1 MKYRTTK
8 EHLDF
13 CDTDLQR
20 TVIQMTLDGMSQ
32 TDIAKDLGKN
42 AKRIHSLVSNIHRKA
57 ALQGVAPAY
66 NVNRQ
71 TAPSFTTK
79 RISTA
84 YNTDGDI
91 VLQWHIQ
98 EPERQ
103 KIEEL
108 IAQFVEGFKDELA
121 GIHTPTVP
129 PTGIDDDY
137 MVSYII
143 GDHHLGM
150 LAHHSETMGDDYDVK
165 ISQRLLESAVDRL
178 VSVAPAAK
186 VGVLVNLG
194 DFMHVN
200 DSTSSTPNSKNLL
213 DSDGRY
219 SKTIRAASNVI
230 KGTVLRM
237 LEKHS
242 EVWLVNVRGN
252 HDPDAALWL
261 NEVMRLYF
269 EEDPRVRVF
278 DNASKFI
285 WWQWGKN
292 LIVTHHGDRIKMSN
306 LHGSIVSNLRK
317 EWGESDHVFVWT
329 GHIHHK
335 QKEEEYSGATF
346 ESWNILAPADSW
358 HSGSGYSS
366 SRSMSCV
373 IMHKDFGEEG
383 RLKVNVERIKCA
395 HLTSK

>member
-1 MKYRTTK
+1 MSKST
-8 EHLDF
+8 EQHLDF
-13 CDTDLQR
+13 CNTENQTEIIKMR
-20 TVIQMTLDGMSQ
+20 ISGMSNVE
-32 TDIAKDLGKN
+32 IGAELGRDP
-42 AKRIHSLVSNIHRKA
+42 KRISEIVQKVHRRA
-57 ALQGVAPAY
+57 AASGIAPDQNLNREVAPG
-66 NVNRQ
+66 
-71 TAPSFTTK
+71 FTTK
-79 RISTA
+79 RVSTA
-84 YNTDGDI
+84 YNTEGEI

-108 IAQFVEGFKDELA
+108 VDQFVEGFKDEVR
-121 GIHTPTVP
+121 GIHTPIDP
-129 PTGIDDDY
+129 PSSTDDDL
-137 MVSYII
+137 MVAYLI

-150 LAHHSETMGDDYDVK
+150 LAHHTETMGDDYDVK
-165 ISQRLLESAVDRL
+165 ISQNLLENAIDRL
-178 VSVAPAAK
+178 VGSAPSGE

-194 DFMHVN
+194 DFMHIN

-230 KGTVLRM
+230 KRTVLRM
-237 LEKHS
+237 LEKHNQ
-242 EVWLVNVRGN
+242 VWLVNVRGN

-269 EEDPRVRVF
+269 EDDPRVKVF

-292 LIVTHHGDRIKMSN
+292 LVVTHHGDRIKMSN
-306 LHGSIVSNLRK
+306 LHGSIVSNLRQ
-317 EWGESDHVFVWT
+317 EWGESDHTFVWT

-335 QKEEEYSGATF
+335 NQEEYGGALF
-346 ESWNILAPADSW
+346 ESWNILAPADAW

-366 SRSMSCV
+366 SRSMTCV
-373 IMHKDFGEEG
+373 ILHKLYGEQG
-383 RLKVNVERIKCA
+383 RLKANIQE
-395 HLTSK
+395 LM

>member
-42 AKRIHSLVSNIHRKA
+42 SKRIHSLVSNIHRKA

-108 IAQFVEGFKDELA
+108 IAQFVEGFKDELT

-129 PTGIDDDY
+129 LTGIDDDY

-150 LAHHSETMGDDYDVK
+150 LAHHTETMGEDYDVK
-165 ISQRLLESAVDRL
+165 ISQRLLENAVDRL
-178 VSVAPAAK
+178 VSVAPAGK

-230 KGTVLRM
+230 KRTVLRM
-237 LEKHS
+237 LEKHA

-269 EEDPRVRVF
+269 EDDPRVRVF

-292 LIVTHHGDRIKMSN
+292 LVVTHHGDRIKMSN

-317 EWGESDHVFVWT
+317 EWGEADHTFVWT

-335 QKEEEYSGATF
+335 NQEEYGGALF
-346 ESWNILAPADSW
+346 ESWNILAPADAW
-358 HSGSGYSS
+358 HSGSGYAS
-366 SRSMSCV
+366 SRSMTCV
-373 IMHKDFGEEG
+373 ILHKDFGEEG
-383 RLKVNVERIKCA
+383 RLKVNVERIQ
-395 HLTSK
+395 

>member
-1 MKYRTTK
+1 
-8 EHLDF
+8 
-13 CDTDLQR
+13 
-20 TVIQMTLDGMSQ
+20 MTLDGMNQ
-32 TDIAKDLGKN
+32 TEIARELGRDVR
-42 AKRIHSLVSNIHRKA
+42 RIHNALVSVHNRA
-57 ALQGVAPAY
+57 ALQGVAPAQ
-66 NVNRQ
+66 NLNRP
-71 TAPSFTTK
+71 TVPGFTTK
-79 RISTA
+79 RVSTA
-84 YNTDGDI
+84 YNLDGDI

-108 IAQFVEGFKDELA
+108 IAQFVEGFKDEVS
-121 GIHTPTVP
+121 GIHTPINP

-165 ISQRLLESAVDRL
+165 ISQRLLENAVDRL
-178 VSVAPAAK
+178 VSVAPAGK

-200 DSTSSTPNSKNLL
+200 DSTSSTPSSKNLL

-230 KGTVLRM
+230 KRTVLRM
-237 LEKHS
+237 LEKHA

-269 EEDPRVRVF
+269 EDDPRVKVF

-285 WWQWGKN
+285 WWRWGKN
-292 LIVTHHGDRIKMSN
+292 LVVTHHGDRIKMSN

-317 EWGESDHVFVWT
+317 EWGEAEHTFVWT

-335 QKEEEYSGATF
+335 NQEEYGGALF
-346 ESWNILAPADSW
+346 ESWNILAPADAW
-358 HSGSGYSS
+358 HSGSGYAS
-366 SRSMSCV
+366 SRSMTCV
-373 IMHKDFGEEG
+373 ILHKDYGEEG
-383 RLKVNVERIKCA
+383 RLKVNVERIK
-395 HLTSK
+395 

>member
-1 MKYRTTK
+1 MSTKYITRP

-13 CDTDLQR
+13 CNTDYQR
-20 TVIQMTLDGMSQ
+20 QIIEMTLDGMNQ
-32 TDIAKDLGKN
+32 TEIAKQLGKDS
-42 AKRIHSLVSNIHRKA
+42 KRIHNALASVHNRA
-57 ALQGVAPAY
+57 AMQGVAPAQ

-71 TAPSFTTK
+71 TAPGFTTK

-84 YNTDGDI
+84 YNMDNEI

-103 KIEEL
+103 KLEEL
-108 IAQFVEGFKDELA
+108 IAQFVEGFKDEVT
-121 GIHTPTVP
+121 GIHAPTDP
-129 PTGIDDDY
+129 PSSTDDDL
-137 MVSYII
+137 MVSYLI

-150 LAHHSETMGDDYDVK
+150 LAHHSETMGEDYDVK
-165 ISQRLLESAVDRL
+165 ISQRLLENAVDRL
-178 VSVAPAAK
+178 VSVAPAGR

-230 KGTVLRM
+230 KRTVLRM
-237 LEKHS
+237 LEKHA

-269 EEDPRVRVF
+269 EDDPRVHVF

-292 LIVTHHGDRIKMSN
+292 LVVTHHGDRIKMSN

-317 EWGESDHVFVWT
+317 EWGEAEHAFVWT

-335 QKEEEYSGATF
+335 NQEEYGGALF
-346 ESWNILAPADSW
+346 ESWNILAPSDAW
-358 HSGSGYSS
+358 HAGAGYAS
-366 SRSMSCV
+366 SRSMTCV
-373 IMHKDFGEEG
+373 ILHKSFGEQG
-383 RLKVNVERIKCA
+383 RLKANIQE
-395 HLTSK
+395 LL

>member
-1 MKYRTTK
+1 MSIKYITTP

-13 CDTDLQR
+13 CNTDYQR
-20 TVIQMTLDGMSQ
+20 QIIEMTLAGMNQ
-32 TDIAKDLGKN
+32 TEIAKELGRN
-42 AKRIHSLVSNIHRKA
+42 SKRIHNAVASVHRRA
-57 ALQGVAPAY
+57 ANQGVAPAY

-71 TAPSFTTK
+71 TVPGFTTK
-79 RISTA
+79 RVSTA

-108 IAQFVEGFKDELA
+108 IAQFVEGFKDEVA
-121 GIHTPTVP
+121 GIHSSTDAPSST
-129 PTGIDDDY
+129 DDDL

-150 LAHHSETMGDDYDVK
+150 LAHHTETMGEDYDVK
-165 ISQRLLESAVDRL
+165 ISQQLLESAVERL
-178 VSVAPAAK
+178 VSSAPSGE

-230 KGTVLRM
+230 KRTVLRM
-237 LEKHS
+237 LEKHNQ
-242 EVWLVNVRGN
+242 VWLVNVRGN

-269 EEDPRVRVF
+269 EDDPRVKVF
-278 DNASKFI
+278 DNASKFV

-292 LIVTHHGDRIKMSN
+292 LVVTHHGDRIKMSN
-306 LHGSIVSNLRK
+306 LHGSIVSNLRQ
-317 EWGESDHVFVWT
+317 EWGASDHTFVWT

-335 QKEEEYSGATF
+335 NQEEYGGALF
-346 ESWNILAPADSW
+346 ESWNILAPADAW
-358 HSGSGYSS
+358 HAGSGYAS
-366 SRSMSCV
+366 SRSMTCV
-373 IMHKDFGEEG
+373 ILHKSFGEQG
-383 RLKVNVERIKCA
+383 RLKANIQELI
-395 HLTSK
+395 

>member
-1 MKYRTTK
+1 MTTK
-8 EHLDF
+8 YKTTTEHLDF
-13 CDTDLQR
+13 CNTEYQR
-20 TVIQMTLDGMSQ
+20 QIIEMILDGMTQ
-32 TDIAKDLGKN
+32 AEIAKELGKDPRIIHK
-42 AKRIHSLVSNIHRKA
+42 ALASVHKRA
-57 ALQGVAPAY
+57 ASQGVAPAY

-71 TAPSFTTK
+71 TVPGFTTK
-79 RISTA
+79 RVSTA
-84 YNTDGDI
+84 YNLDGDI

-103 KIEEL
+103 KLEEL
-108 IAQFVEGFKDELA
+108 IAQFVEGFKDEVS
-121 GIHTPTVP
+121 GIHAPINP
-129 PTGIDDDY
+129 PQGIDDDY
-137 MVSYII
+137 MVAYII

-150 LAHHSETMGDDYDVK
+150 LAHHTETMGEDYDVK
-165 ISQRLLESAVDRL
+165 ISQRLLENAVDRL
-178 VSVAPAAK
+178 VSVAPAGK

-230 KGTVLRM
+230 KRTVLRM
-237 LEKHS
+237 LEKHA

-269 EEDPRVRVF
+269 EDDPRVHVF

-292 LIVTHHGDRIKMSN
+292 LVVTHHGDRIKMSN

-317 EWGESDHVFVWT
+317 EWGEAEHTFVWT

-335 QKEEEYSGATF
+335 NQEEFGGALF
-346 ESWNILAPADSW
+346 ESWNILAPADAW
-358 HSGSGYSS
+358 HAGSGYAS
-366 SRSMSCV
+366 SRSMTCV
-373 IMHKDFGEEG
+373 ILHKDYGEEG
-383 RLKVNVERIKCA
+383 RLKVNVERIK
-395 HLTSK
+395 

>member
-1 MKYRTTK
+1 MSKST
-8 EHLDF
+8 EQHLDY
-13 CDTDLQR
+13 CNTENQTEIIKMR
-20 TVIQMTLDGMSQ
+20 ISGMSNVA
-32 TDIAKDLGKN
+32 IGAELGRDP
-42 AKRIHSLVSNIHRKA
+42 KRISEIVQKVHRRA
-57 ALQGVAPAY
+57 AASGIAPDQNLNREVAPG
-66 NVNRQ
+66 
-71 TAPSFTTK
+71 FTTK
-79 RISTA
+79 RVSTA
-84 YNTDGDI
+84 YNTEGEI

-108 IAQFVEGFKDELA
+108 VDQFVEGFKDEVT
-121 GIHTPTVP
+121 GIHTPIDP
-129 PTGIDDDY
+129 PSSTDDDL
-137 MVSYII
+137 MVAYLI

-165 ISQRLLESAVDRL
+165 ISQNLLENAIDRL
-178 VSVAPAAK
+178 VGSAPSGE

-194 DFMHVN
+194 DFMHIN

-230 KGTVLRM
+230 KRTVLRM
-237 LEKHS
+237 LEKHNQ
-242 EVWLVNVRGN
+242 VWLVNVRGN

-269 EEDPRVRVF
+269 EDDPRVKVF

-292 LIVTHHGDRIKMSN
+292 LVVTHHGDRIKMSN
-306 LHGSIVSNLRK
+306 LHGSIVSNLRQ
-317 EWGESDHVFVWT
+317 EWGESDHTFVWT

-335 QKEEEYSGATF
+335 NQEEYGGALF
-346 ESWNILAPADSW
+346 ESWNILAPADAW

-366 SRSMSCV
+366 SRSMTCV
-373 IMHKDFGEEG
+373 ILHKLYGEQG
-383 RLKVNVERIKCA
+383 RLKANIQE
-395 HLTSK
+395 LM

>member
-1 MKYRTTK
+1 MRYRSV
-8 EHLDF
+8 ERHLDF
-13 CDTDLQR
+13 CKTDHQR
-20 TVIQMTLDGMSQ
+20 KVMRMSIDGITQ
-32 TDIAKDLGKN
+32 TEIAKALGKDR
-42 AKRIHSLVSNIHRKA
+42 KRIHELITNVHRRA
-57 ALQGVAPAY
+57 ALEGVAPEY
-66 NVNRQ
+66 NVNHQ
-71 TAPSFTTK
+71 TAPGFTTK

-84 YNTDGDI
+84 YNMDNEI

-98 EPERQ
+98 EPER
-103 KIEEL
+103 KKLEEL
-108 IAQFVEGFKDELA
+108 IAQFVEGFKDEVS
-121 GIHTPTVP
+121 GIHTPADSPKGT
-129 PTGIDDDY
+129 DDNY
-137 MVSYII
+137 MVSYIV

-150 LAHHSETMGDDYDVK
+150 LAHHTETMGEDYDVK
-165 ISQRLLESAVDRL
+165 ISQRLLESAIDRL
-178 VSVAPAAK
+178 VSVAPSGK

-230 KGTVLRM
+230 KRTVLRM
-237 LEKHS
+237 LEKHA

-269 EEDPRVRVF
+269 EDDPRVKVF

-292 LIVTHHGDRIKMSN
+292 LVVTHHGDRIKMSN

-317 EWGESDHVFVWT
+317 EWGEADHTFVWT

-335 QKEEEYSGATF
+335 NQEEYGGALF
-346 ESWNILAPADSW
+346 ESWNILAPADAW
-358 HSGSGYSS
+358 HAGSGYAS
-366 SRSMSCV
+366 SRSMTCV
-373 IMHKDFGEEG
+373 ILHKDFGEEG
-383 RLKVNVERIKCA
+383 RLKVNVERIK
-395 HLTSK
+395 

>member
-1 MKYRTTK
+1 MKYKTTP

-13 CDTDLQR
+13 CNTDYQR
-20 TVIQMTLDGMSQ
+20 QIIEMILDGMTQ
-32 TDIAKDLGKN
+32 AEIAKELGKDPR
-42 AKRIHSLVSNIHRKA
+42 RIHKA
-57 ALQGVAPAY
+57 LASVHKRAASQGVAPAY

-71 TAPSFTTK
+71 TVPGFTTK
-79 RISTA
+79 RVSTA

-108 IAQFVEGFKDELA
+108 IAQFVEGFKDEVA
-121 GIHTPTVP
+121 GIHSPTDAP
-129 PTGIDDDY
+129 SSTDDDL

-150 LAHHSETMGDDYDVK
+150 LAHHTETMGEDYDVK
-165 ISQRLLESAVDRL
+165 ISQQLLESAVERL
-178 VSVAPAAK
+178 VSSAPSGE

-230 KGTVLRM
+230 KRTVLRM
-237 LEKHS
+237 LEKHA

-269 EEDPRVRVF
+269 EDDPRVHVF

-292 LIVTHHGDRIKMSN
+292 LVVTHHGDRIKMSN
-306 LHGSIVSNLRK
+306 LHGSIVSNLRQ
-317 EWGESDHVFVWT
+317 EWGASDHTFVWT

-335 QKEEEYSGATF
+335 NQEEYGGALF
-346 ESWNILAPADSW
+346 ESWNILAPADAW
-358 HSGSGYSS
+358 HAGSGYAS
-366 SRSMSCV
+366 SRSMTCV
-373 IMHKDFGEEG
+373 ILHKLYGEQG
-383 RLKVNVERIKCA
+383 RLKANIQELI
-395 HLTSK
+395 

>member
-1 MKYRTTK
+1 MTSKSVP
-8 EHLDF
+8 EHLEY
-13 CDTDLQR
+13 CNTDYQ
-20 TVIQMTLDGMSQ
+20 TQVIEMHISGMSQ
-32 TDIAKDLGKN
+32 TEIANQLGKEPRRISEVVGKVH
-42 AKRIHSLVSNIHRKA
+42 KRASRKGFA
-57 ALQGVAPAY
+57 PDYNLNRQVAPG
-66 NVNRQ
+66 
-71 TAPSFTTK
+71 FTTK
-79 RISTA
+79 RVSTA
-84 YNTDGDI
+84 YNMDNEI

-98 EPERQ
+98 EPDRE
-103 KIEEL
+103 KLEEL
-108 IAQFVEGFKDELA
+108 IAEFVDGFKDEVT
-121 GIHTPTVP
+121 GIHAPTDA
-129 PTGIDDDY
+129 PTSTDDDL

-165 ISQRLLESAVDRL
+165 ISQTLLENAIDRL
-178 VSVAPAAK
+178 VGSAPSGE

-200 DSTSSTPNSKNLL
+200 DSTSSTPSSKNLL

-230 KGTVLRM
+230 KRTVLRM
-237 LEKHS
+237 LEKHNQ
-242 EVWLVNVRGN
+242 VWIVNVRGN

-269 EEDPRVRVF
+269 EEDPRIKVF
-278 DNASKFI
+278 DNASKFV

-317 EWGESDHVFVWT
+317 EWGESDHTYVWT

-335 QKEEEYSGATF
+335 NQEEYGGALF
-346 ESWNILAPADSW
+346 ESWNILAPSDAW
-358 HSGSGYSS
+358 HAGAGYSS
-366 SRSMSCV
+366 SRSMTCV
-373 IMHKDFGEEG
+373 ILHKLFGEQG
-383 RLKVNVERIKCA
+383 RLKANIQELV
-395 HLTSK
+395 

>member
-1 MKYRTTK
+1 MSMTNRSV
-8 EHLDF
+8 EQHLEF
-13 CDTDLQR
+13 CNTEYQR
-20 TVIQMTLDGMSQ
+20 KIINLHMQGLTFAAMGRELSRDPKTISEIVHKVH
-32 TDIAKDLGKN
+32 A
-42 AKRIHSLVSNIHRKA
+42 RA
-57 ALQGVAPAY
+57 ALGGVAPDQ
-66 NVNRQ
+66 NLNRQ
-71 TAPSFTTK
+71 VAPGFTTK
-79 RISTA
+79 RVSTA
-84 YNTDGDI
+84 YNMDGDI

-108 IAQFVEGFKDELA
+108 IAQFVEGFKDELT
-121 GIHTPTVP
+121 GIHTPFDA
-129 PTGIDDDY
+129 PTSTDDDL

-165 ISQRLLESAVDRL
+165 ISQTLLESAIERL
-178 VSVAPAAK
+178 VSSAPAGE

-194 DFMHVN
+194 DFMHIN

-230 KGTVLRM
+230 KRTVLRM
-237 LEKHS
+237 LEKHNQ
-242 EVWLVNVRGN
+242 VWLVNVRGN

-269 EEDPRVRVF
+269 EEDPRVNVF

-292 LIVTHHGDRIKMSN
+292 LVVTHHGDRIKMSN
-306 LHGSIVSNLRK
+306 LHGSIVSNLRQ
-317 EWGESDHVFVWT
+317 EWGSSDHTFVWT

-335 QKEEEYSGATF
+335 NQEEYGGALF
-346 ESWNILAPADSW
+346 ESWNILAPADAW
-358 HSGSGYSS
+358 HAGSGYAS
-366 SRSMSCV
+366 SRSMTCV
-373 IMHKDFGEEG
+373 ILHKSFGEQG
-383 RLKVNVERIKCA
+383 RLKANIQELI
-395 HLTSK
+395 

>member
-1 MKYRTTK
+1 MSKST
-8 EHLDF
+8 EQHLDY
-13 CDTDLQR
+13 CNTENQTQIIKMR
-20 TVIQMTLDGMSQ
+20 ISGMSNVE
-32 TDIAKDLGKN
+32 IGAELGRDP
-42 AKRIHSLVSNIHRKA
+42 KRISEIVQKVHRRA
-57 ALQGVAPAY
+57 AASGIAPDQNLNREVAPG
-66 NVNRQ
+66 
-71 TAPSFTTK
+71 FTTK
-79 RISTA
+79 RVSTA
-84 YNTDGDI
+84 YNTEGEI

-108 IAQFVEGFKDELA
+108 VDQFVEGFKDEVR
-121 GIHTPTVP
+121 GIHTPIDP
-129 PTGIDDDY
+129 PRSTDDDL
-137 MVSYII
+137 MVAYLI

-165 ISQRLLESAVDRL
+165 ISQNLLENAIDRL
-178 VSVAPAAK
+178 VGSAPSGE

-194 DFMHVN
+194 DFMHIN

-230 KGTVLRM
+230 KRTVLRM
-237 LEKHS
+237 LEKHNQ
-242 EVWLVNVRGN
+242 VWLVNVRGN

-269 EEDPRVRVF
+269 EDDPRVKVF

-292 LIVTHHGDRIKMSN
+292 LVVTHHGDRIKMSN
-306 LHGSIVSNLRK
+306 LHGSIVSNLRQ
-317 EWGESDHVFVWT
+317 EWGESDHTFVWT

-335 QKEEEYSGATF
+335 NQEEYGGALF
-346 ESWNILAPADSW
+346 ESWNILAPADAW
-358 HSGSGYSS
+358 HSGSGYAS
-366 SRSMSCV
+366 SRSMTCV
-373 IMHKDFGEEG
+373 ILHKLYGEQG
-383 RLKVNVERIKCA
+383 RLKANIQE
-395 HLTSK
+395 LM

>member
-1 MKYRTTK
+1 MSIKYITRP

-13 CDTDLQR
+13 CNTDYQR
-20 TVIQMTLDGMSQ
+20 QIIEMTLGGMNQ
-32 TDIAKDLGKN
+32 TEIAKELGKN
-42 AKRIHSLVSNIHRKA
+42 PRRINQALAAVHRRA
-57 ALQGVAPAY
+57 ALQGVAPAQ

-71 TAPSFTTK
+71 TAPGFTTK

-84 YNTDGDI
+84 YNMDNEI

-103 KIEEL
+103 KLEEL
-108 IAQFVEGFKDELA
+108 IAQFVEGFKDEVT
-121 GIHTPTVP
+121 GIHAPTDAP
-129 PTGIDDDY
+129 QGIDDDD

-150 LAHHSETMGDDYDVK
+150 LAHHTETMGEDYDVK
-165 ISQRLLESAVDRL
+165 ISQRLLESAIDRL
-178 VSVAPAAK
+178 VSVAPAGK
-186 VGVLVNLG
+186 VGVLINLG

-230 KGTVLRM
+230 KRTVLRM
-237 LEKHS
+237 LEKHA

-269 EEDPRVRVF
+269 EDDPRVRVF

-292 LIVTHHGDRIKMSN
+292 LVVTHHGDRIKMSN

-317 EWGESDHVFVWT
+317 EWGEAEHTFVWT

-335 QKEEEYSGATF
+335 NQEEYGGALF
-346 ESWNILAPADSW
+346 ESWNILAPADAW
-358 HSGSGYSS
+358 HAGSGYAS
-366 SRSMSCV
+366 SRSKTCV
-373 IMHKDFGEEG
+373 ILHKDFGEEG
-383 RLKVNVERIKCA
+383 RLKVNVERIK
-395 HLTSK
+395 

>member
-1 MKYRTTK
+1 MSNKYITRP

-13 CDTDLQR
+13 CNTDYQR
-20 TVIQMTLDGMSQ
+20 QIIEMTLSGMNQ
-32 TDIAKDLGKN
+32 TEIAKELGKDS
-42 AKRIHSLVSNIHRKA
+42 KRIHNALASVHNRA
-57 ALQGVAPAY
+57 AMQGVAPAQ

-71 TAPSFTTK
+71 TAPGFTTK

-84 YNTDGDI
+84 YNMDNEI

-103 KIEEL
+103 KLEEL
-108 IAQFVEGFKDELA
+108 IAQFVEGFKDEVA
-121 GIHTPTVP
+121 GIHAPVDAP
-129 PTGIDDDY
+129 AGIDDDY
-137 MVSYII
+137 MVAYII

-150 LAHHSETMGDDYDVK
+150 LAHHSETMGEDYDVK
-165 ISQRLLESAVDRL
+165 ISQRLLENAVDRL
-178 VSVAPAAK
+178 VSVAPAGR

-194 DFMHVN
+194 DFMHIN

-230 KGTVLRM
+230 KRTVLRM
-237 LEKHS
+237 LKKHP

-269 EEDPRVRVF
+269 EDDPRVHVF

-292 LIVTHHGDRIKMSN
+292 LVVTHHGDRIKMSN

-317 EWGESDHVFVWT
+317 EWGEAEHTFVWT

-335 QKEEEYSGATF
+335 NQEEYGGALF
-346 ESWNILAPADSW
+346 ESWNILAPADAW
-358 HSGSGYSS
+358 HAGSGYAS
-366 SRSMSCV
+366 SRSMTCV
-373 IMHKDFGEEG
+373 ILHKDFGEEG
-383 RLKVNVERIKCA
+383 RLKVNVERIK
-395 HLTSK
+395 

>member
-1 MKYRTTK
+1 MSIKYITRP

-13 CDTDLQR
+13 CNTDYQR
-20 TVIQMTLDGMSQ
+20 QIIEMTLGGMNQ
-32 TDIAKDLGKN
+32 TEIAKELGKN
-42 AKRIHSLVSNIHRKA
+42 PRRINQALAAVHRRA
-57 ALQGVAPAY
+57 ALQGVAPAQ

-71 TAPSFTTK
+71 TAPGFTTMD
-79 RISTA
+79 
-84 YNTDGDI
+84 NEI

-103 KIEEL
+103 KLEEL
-108 IAQFVEGFKDELA
+108 IAQFVEGFKDEVT
-121 GIHTPTVP
+121 GIHTPVDAP
-129 PTGIDDDY
+129 KSIDDDY

-150 LAHHSETMGDDYDVK
+150 LAHHTETMGEDYDVK
-165 ISQRLLESAVDRL
+165 ISQRLLESAIDRL
-178 VSVAPAAK
+178 VSVAPAGK

-230 KGTVLRM
+230 KRTVLRM
-237 LEKHS
+237 LEKHA

-269 EEDPRVRVF
+269 EDDPRVNVF

-292 LIVTHHGDRIKMSN
+292 LVVTHHGDRIKMSN
-306 LHGSIVSNLRK
+306 LHGSIVSNLRQ
-317 EWGESDHVFVWT
+317 EWGESEHTFVWT

-335 QKEEEYSGATF
+335 NQEEFGGALF
-346 ESWNILAPADSW
+346 ESWNILAPADAW
-358 HSGSGYSS
+358 HAGSGYAS
-366 SRSMSCV
+366 SRSMTCV
-373 IMHKDFGEEG
+373 ILHKDFGEEG
-383 RLKVNVERIKCA
+383 RLKVNVERIK
-395 HLTSK
+395 

>member
-1 MKYRTTK
+1 M
-8 EHLDF
+8 
-13 CDTDLQR
+13 
-20 TVIQMTLDGMSQ
+20 
-32 TDIAKDLGKN
+32 
-42 AKRIHSLVSNIHRKA
+42 
-57 ALQGVAPAY
+57 
-66 NVNRQ
+66 
-71 TAPSFTTK
+71 
-79 RISTA
+79 
-84 YNTDGDI
+84 DGDI

-103 KIEEL
+103 KLEEL
-108 IAQFVEGFKDELA
+108 IAQFVEGFKDEVS
-121 GIHTPTVP
+121 GIHTPINP
-129 PTGIDDDY
+129 PAGIDDDY

-150 LAHHSETMGDDYDVK
+150 LAHHTETMGEDYDVK
-165 ISQRLLESAVDRL
+165 ISQRLLENAVDRL
-178 VSVAPAAK
+178 VSVAPAGK

-230 KGTVLRM
+230 KRTVLRM
-237 LEKHS
+237 LEKHA

-269 EEDPRVRVF
+269 EDDPRVHVF

-292 LIVTHHGDRIKMSN
+292 LVVTHHGDRIKMSN
-306 LHGSIVSNLRK
+306 LHGSIVSNLRQ
-317 EWGESDHVFVWT
+317 EWGQAEHTFVWT

-335 QKEEEYSGATF
+335 NQEEYGGALF
-346 ESWNILAPADSW
+346 ESWNILAPADAW
-358 HSGSGYSS
+358 HAGSGYAS
-366 SRSMSCV
+366 SRSMTCV
-373 IMHKDFGEEG
+373 ILHKDYGEEG
-383 RLKVNVERIKCA
+383 RLKVNVERIK
-395 HLTSK
+395 

>member
-1 MKYRTTK
+1 MKYKTTT

-13 CDTDLQR
+13 CNTEYQR
-20 TVIQMTLDGMSQ
+20 QIIEMTLSGMNQ
-32 TDIAKDLGKN
+32 TEIARELGKN
-42 AKRIHSLVSNIHRKA
+42 PRRINKAVVAVHRRA
-57 ALQGVAPAY
+57 ALQGVAPAQ

-71 TAPSFTTK
+71 TAPGFTTK
-79 RISTA
+79 RVSTA
-84 YNTDGDI
+84 YNMDGDI

-108 IAQFVEGFKDELA
+108 IAQFVEGFKDEVA
-121 GIHTPTVP
+121 GIHFPTDAP
-129 PTGIDDDY
+129 SSTDDDL

-150 LAHHSETMGDDYDVK
+150 LAHHTETMGEDYDVK
-165 ISQRLLESAVDRL
+165 ISQRLLENAVDRL
-178 VSVAPAAK
+178 VSVAPAGK

-230 KGTVLRM
+230 KRTVLRM
-237 LEKHS
+237 LEKHA

-269 EEDPRVRVF
+269 EEDPRVNVF
-278 DNASKFI
+278 DNSSKFI

-292 LIVTHHGDRIKMSN
+292 LVVTHHGDRIKMSN
-306 LHGSIVSNLRK
+306 LHGSIVSNLRQ
-317 EWGESDHVFVWT
+317 EWGSSDHTFVWT

-335 QKEEEYSGATF
+335 NQEEYGGALF
-346 ESWNILAPADSW
+346 ESWNILAPADAW
-358 HSGSGYSS
+358 HASSGYAS
-366 SRSMSCV
+366 SRSMTCV
-373 IMHKDFGEEG
+373 ILHKLYGEQG
-383 RLKVNVERIKCA
+383 RLKANIQELI
-395 HLTSK
+395 

>member
-1 MKYRTTK
+1 MSMAIRSVEQHLEFCNTENQKKIINLHMKGLNFAEMGRELSRDPKTISEIVYKVHAR
-8 EHLDF
+8 
-13 CDTDLQR
+13 
-20 TVIQMTLDGMSQ
+20 
-32 TDIAKDLGKN
+32 
-42 AKRIHSLVSNIHRKA
+42 A
-57 ALQGVAPAY
+57 ALSGVAPDQ
-66 NVNRQ
+66 NLNRQ
-71 TAPSFTTK
+71 VAAGFTTK
-79 RISTA
+79 RVSTA
-84 YNTDGDI
+84 YNMDGDI

-108 IAQFVEGFKDELA
+108 IAQFVEGFKDELT
-121 GIHTPTVP
+121 GIHTPSDA
-129 PTGIDDDY
+129 PTGTDDDL

-165 ISQRLLESAVDRL
+165 ISQTLLESAIERL
-178 VSVAPAAK
+178 VSSAPAGE

-194 DFMHVN
+194 DFMHIN
-200 DSTSSTPNSKNLL
+200 DSTSSTPSSKNLL

-230 KGTVLRM
+230 KRTVLRM
-237 LEKHS
+237 LEKHNQ
-242 EVWLVNVRGN
+242 VWLVNVRGN

-269 EEDPRVRVF
+269 EEDPRVNVF

-292 LIVTHHGDRIKMSN
+292 LVVTHHGDRIKMSN
-306 LHGSIVSNLRK
+306 LHGSIVSNLRQ
-317 EWGESDHVFVWT
+317 EWGSSDHTFVWT

-335 QKEEEYSGATF
+335 NQEEYGGALF
-346 ESWNILAPADSW
+346 ESWNILAPADAW
-358 HSGSGYSS
+358 HAGSGYAS
-366 SRSMSCV
+366 SRSMTCV
-373 IMHKDFGEEG
+373 ILHKSFGEQG
-383 RLKVNVERIKCA
+383 RLKANIQELI
-395 HLTSK
+395 

>member
-1 MKYRTTK
+1 MTTK
-8 EHLDF
+8 YKTTTEHLDF
-13 CDTDLQR
+13 CNTEYQR
-20 TVIQMTLDGMSQ
+20 QIIEMILDGMTQ
-32 TDIAKDLGKN
+32 AEIAKELGKDPR
-42 AKRIHSLVSNIHRKA
+42 RIHKA
-57 ALQGVAPAY
+57 LASVHKRAASQGVAPAY

-71 TAPSFTTK
+71 TVPGFTTK
-79 RISTA
+79 RVSTA
-84 YNTDGDI
+84 YNMDGDI

-108 IAQFVEGFKDELA
+108 IAQFVDGFKDEVTGLHA
-121 GIHTPTVP
+121 PNDA

-137 MVSYII
+137 MVAYII

-150 LAHHSETMGDDYDVK
+150 LAHHTETMGEDYDVK
-165 ISQRLLESAVDRL
+165 ISQRLLENAVDRL
-178 VSVAPAAK
+178 VSVAPAGK

-230 KGTVLRM
+230 KRTVLRM
-237 LEKHS
+237 LEKHA

-269 EEDPRVRVF
+269 EDDPRVHVF

-292 LIVTHHGDRIKMSN
+292 LVVTHHGDRIKMSN

-317 EWGESDHVFVWT
+317 EWGEAEHTFVWT

-335 QKEEEYSGATF
+335 NQEEYGGALF
-346 ESWNILAPADSW
+346 ESWNILAPADAW
-358 HSGSGYSS
+358 HASSGYAS
-366 SRSMSCV
+366 SRSMTCV
-373 IMHKDFGEEG
+373 ILHKDFGEEG
-383 RLKVNVERIKCA
+383 TIKGERGA
-395 HLTSK
+395 D

>member
-1 MKYRTTK
+1 MSMTNRSV
-8 EHLDF
+8 EQHLEF
-13 CDTDLQR
+13 CNTENQKKIITLHMQGLTFAAMGRELSRDPKTISDTVNKVHAR
-20 TVIQMTLDGMSQ
+20 
-32 TDIAKDLGKN
+32 
-42 AKRIHSLVSNIHRKA
+42 A
-57 ALQGVAPAY
+57 ALGGVAPDQ
-66 NVNRQ
+66 NLNRQ
-71 TAPSFTTK
+71 VAPGFTTK
-79 RISTA
+79 RVSTA
-84 YNTDGDI
+84 YNMDGDI

-108 IAQFVEGFKDELA
+108 IAQFVEGFKDELT
-121 GIHTPTVP
+121 GIHTPFDA
-129 PTGIDDDY
+129 PTGTDDDL

-165 ISQRLLESAVDRL
+165 ISQTLLESAIERL
-178 VSVAPAAK
+178 VGSAPAGE

-194 DFMHVN
+194 DFMHIN

-230 KGTVLRM
+230 KRTVLRM
-237 LEKHS
+237 LEKHNQ
-242 EVWLVNVRGN
+242 VWLVNVRGN

-269 EEDPRVRVF
+269 EEDPRVKVF

-292 LIVTHHGDRIKMSN
+292 LVVTHHGDRIKMSN

-317 EWGESDHVFVWT
+317 QWGESDHTFVWT
-329 GHIHHK
+329 GHIHNK
-335 QKEEEYSGATF
+335 NKEE
-346 ESWNILAPADSW
+346 
-358 HSGSGYSS
+358 
-366 SRSMSCV
+366 
-373 IMHKDFGEEG
+373 
-383 RLKVNVERIKCA
+383 
-395 HLTSK
+395 

>member
-1 MKYRTTK
+1 MSKST
-8 EHLDF
+8 EQHLDF
-13 CDTDLQR
+13 CNTENQTEIIKMR
-20 TVIQMTLDGMSQ
+20 ISGMSNVE
-32 TDIAKDLGKN
+32 IGAELGRDP
-42 AKRIHSLVSNIHRKA
+42 KRISEIVQKVHRRA
-57 ALQGVAPAY
+57 AASGIAPDQNLNREVAPG
-66 NVNRQ
+66 
-71 TAPSFTTK
+71 FTTK
-79 RISTA
+79 RVSTA
-84 YNTDGDI
+84 YNMDNEI

-108 IAQFVEGFKDELA
+108 VDQFVEGFKDEVT
-121 GIHTPTVP
+121 GIHTPIDP
-129 PTGIDDDY
+129 PRSVDDDL
-137 MVSYII
+137 MVAYLI

-165 ISQRLLESAVDRL
+165 ISQNLLENAIDRL
-178 VSVAPAAK
+178 VGSAPSGE

-194 DFMHVN
+194 DFMHIN

-230 KGTVLRM
+230 KRTVLRM
-237 LEKHS
+237 LEKHNQ
-242 EVWLVNVRGN
+242 VWLVNVRGN

-269 EEDPRVRVF
+269 EDDPRVKVF

-292 LIVTHHGDRIKMSN
+292 LVVTHHGDRIKMSN
-306 LHGSIVSNLRK
+306 LHGSIVSNLRQ
-317 EWGESDHVFVWT
+317 EWGESDHTFVWT

-335 QKEEEYSGATF
+335 NQEEYGGALF
-346 ESWNILAPADSW
+346 ESWNILAPADAW
-358 HSGSGYSS
+358 HSGSGYAS
-366 SRSMSCV
+366 SRSMACV
-373 IMHKDFGEEG
+373 ILHKLYGEQG
-383 RLKVNVERIKCA
+383 RLKANIQELI
-395 HLTSK
+395 

>member
-1 MKYRTTK
+1 MNIKYITRP
-8 EHLDF
+8 EHLNF
-13 CDTDLQR
+13 CNTDYQR
-20 TVIQMTLDGMSQ
+20 QIIDMTLGGMNQ
-32 TDIAKDLGKN
+32 TEIAKELGKDPR
-42 AKRIHSLVSNIHRKA
+42 RIHKALSGVHRRA
-57 ALQGVAPAY
+57 ALQGVAPAQ

-71 TAPSFTTK
+71 TAPGFTTK

-84 YNTDGDI
+84 YNMDNEI

-103 KIEEL
+103 KLEEL
-108 IAQFVEGFKDELA
+108 IAQFVEGFKDEVT
-121 GIHTPTVP
+121 GIHTPVDA
-129 PTGIDDDY
+129 PTGIDDNY
-137 MVSYII
+137 MVAYIV

-150 LAHHSETMGDDYDVK
+150 LAHHTETMAEDYDVK
-165 ISQRLLESAVDRL
+165 ISQRLLESAIDRL
-178 VSVAPAAK
+178 VSVAPAGK

-230 KGTVLRM
+230 KRTVLRM

-269 EEDPRVRVF
+269 EDDPRVNVF

-292 LIVTHHGDRIKMSN
+292 LVVTHHGDRIKMSN
-306 LHGSIVSNLRK
+306 LHGSIVSNLRQ
-317 EWGESDHVFVWT
+317 EWGQAEHTFVWT

-335 QKEEEYSGATF
+335 NQEEYGGALF
-346 ESWNILAPADSW
+346 ESWNILAPADAW
-358 HSGSGYSS
+358 HASSGYAS
-366 SRSMSCV
+366 SRSMTCV
-373 IMHKDFGEEG
+373 ILHKDFGEEG
-383 RLKVNVERIKCA
+383 RLKVNVERIK
-395 HLTSK
+395 

>member
-1 MKYRTTK
+1 MSKRT
-8 EHLDF
+8 EQHLDY
-13 CDTDLQR
+13 CNTENQTEIIKMR
-20 TVIQMTLDGMSQ
+20 ISGMSNVA
-32 TDIAKDLGKN
+32 IGAELGRDP
-42 AKRIHSLVSNIHRKA
+42 KRISEIVQKVHRRA
-57 ALQGVAPAY
+57 AASGIAPDQNLNREVAPG
-66 NVNRQ
+66 
-71 TAPSFTTK
+71 FTTK
-79 RISTA
+79 RVSTA
-84 YNTDGDI
+84 YNTEGEI

-108 IAQFVEGFKDELA
+108 VDQFVEGFKDEVR
-121 GIHTPTVP
+121 GIHTPIDP
-129 PTGIDDDY
+129 PSSTDDDL
-137 MVSYII
+137 MVAYLI

-150 LAHHSETMGDDYDVK
+150 LAHHTETMGDDYDVK
-165 ISQRLLESAVDRL
+165 ISQNLLENAIDRL
-178 VSVAPAAK
+178 VGSAPSGE

-194 DFMHVN
+194 DFMHIN

-230 KGTVLRM
+230 KRTVLRM
-237 LEKHS
+237 LEKHNQ
-242 EVWLVNVRGN
+242 VWLVNVRGN

-269 EEDPRVRVF
+269 EDDPRVKVF

-292 LIVTHHGDRIKMSN
+292 LVVTHHGDRIKMSN
-306 LHGSIVSNLRK
+306 LHGSIVSNLRQ
-317 EWGESDHVFVWT
+317 EWGESDHTFVWT

-335 QKEEEYSGATF
+335 NQEEYGGALF
-346 ESWNILAPADSW
+346 ESWNILAPADAW

-366 SRSMSCV
+366 SRSMTCV
-373 IMHKDFGEEG
+373 ILHKLYGEQG
-383 RLKVNVERIKCA
+383 RLKANIQE
-395 HLTSK
+395 LM